1 MKNKTQKKLLGIITS
16 LGLCASL
23 HAQDGSGGIGV
34 GVGLGIGIGTGVG
47 ANINVV
53 RVPGNVVQG
62 RRVYAA
68 MVVSGS
74 ETTTHG
80 VSSPFGGSSSAISGI
95 PRGYHAGFNQSGT
108 AWWKEYGT
116 VVSVFNPGTNSV
128 TFTSP
133 LSGVVTVP
141 PGGSQH
147 LYFGNRNWLNPS
159 PAPGPLP
166 GGPPAPPPFLRF
178 TTDFLAIESQAPLE
192 VVALYRYR
200 DERIDS
206 ASEAMVETAAGMLI
220 GP

>member
-1 MKNKTQKKLLGIITS
+1 MKNKTHKAVIGIFTS
-16 LGLCASL
+16 LGLCAGL
-23 HAQDGSGGIGV
+23 HAQDGGGGIGV
-34 GVGLGIGIGTGVG
+34 GVGLGIGVGTGVG

-80 VSSPFGGSSSAISGI
+80 VSSPFGGSASGISGI
-95 PRGYHAGFNQSGT
+95 PRGSHAGFNQTGT

-133 LSGVVTVP
+133 LTGVVTVP
-141 PGGSQH
+141 PRGSQH

-159 PAPGPLP
+159 PGPGPLP
-166 GGPPAPPPFLRF
+166 GGPPVPPPFLRF
-178 TTDFLAIESQAPLE
+178 TTDFLAIESQTPLE
-192 VVALYRYR
+192 VVAMYRYR

-206 ASEAMVETAAGMLI
+206 ASEAMVETAAGMLV